1 MAEFVP
7 VSSKRRRLTF
17 GRARDLVE
25 IPDMIEVQRDSY
37 DWFYQENTEPGLRTR
52 QGLQELMQEIFPIE
66 SYDGSFALE
75 FVRYILDAPSTEEE
89 EARQRDLTWSRP
101 VRATIRLENRKTREL
116 KEEEIFLGDFPVMT
130 GRGTFII
137 NGTERV
143 VVNQLAR
150 SAGVYFSK
158 EEQMSGQEE
167 YSAKIIP
174 ERGAWLEFSFS
185 HGESISVNID
195 NRKKIPAT
203 LLLKIFG
210 ASTDEGV
217 LDLLGARVVEMDIS
231 DDDVRGLLAAET
243 VMDPD
248 GGVVV
253 QRNRLINKEH
263 LETLWNIG
271 RTRVKVWDADR
282 SVALTLERDGASN
295 IDEAMVELFKKLRP
309 NEPARIENAREY
321 VQSLFFDPRR
331 YNLGRVGRY
340 KINRTL
346 GLAVPESV
354 RLLQLEDLAR
364 IIGGILALTDP
375 EREGDDIDHL
385 GNRRVRSVG
394 ELLAN
399 QIRIGLLRMER
410 IAKERMT
417 TIPDLGAAMAR
428 DLINVR
434 PIAASLR
441 EFFGSGQLSQ
451 FMDQTNPLAEVTHRR
466 RLSALGPGG
475 LSRER
480 AGFEARDVHYTHYG
494 RVCPIETPEG
504 PNIGLVTSLSSYARL
519 NEYGFLVTPRRKVE
533 GGRVTGEIVFLSADE
548 EDEVYVGM
556 ANTPVD
562 DEGMITEEEC
572 FTRFQGNIVS
582 VPREEVTYLDVSP
595 KQIVSSSTAL
605 IPFLEHDDANRALM
619 GSNMQRQAVPLIAP
633 EAPIVGT
640 GMEHR
645 IARDSG
651 SCVSARRDGTV
662 EYVDSTRIEIR
673 SGVETIVYPL
683 IKFRRSNQGTIIH
696 QKPLV
701 RKGDVVAAGE
711 IIADGQAIEGGELA
725 LGRNVLVAF
734 MPWEGYNF
742 EDAILL
748 SERLVK
754 EDFYSSIHIEEYETE
769 ARDTKLGPEEI
780 TRDIPNVGEDVLKN
794 LDEEGIVR
802 VGAEVSAGDILV
814 GKVSPK
820 GESDQTP
827 EEKLLRAIF
836 GEKAREV
843 RDTSLKVPHG
853 ARGKVVAVKQMTR
866 EDSPDALGPGVNM
879 VVKIYV
885 AQLRKITVG
894 DKMAGRHGNKGVVSR
909 ILPVEDMPYLPDGT
923 PVDVVLNPL
932 GVPSRMNLGQV
943 LETIMGFVAMHN
955 GWRVASPVFEGADED
970 EIFDLIQQL
979 PRDKYPDLTA
989 DGMTTLYDGRT
1000 GDRMEKKVTVGCMYM
1015 LKLIHLVDDK
1025 IHARSIGPY
1034 SLITQQPLGGKA
1046 QFGGQRFGE
1055 MEVWAL
1061 EGYGAANILQEM
1073 LTVKSDDIRGRLKTY
1088 ERIVKGHN
1096 LTKPGVPESFR
1107 VLVKELQGLGLDV
1120 EVKYSDGTIGELLMD
1135 DDEEEAASARRA
1147 PRERVVFDDDEASS
1161 EADDSAGDKPFDEEF
1176 DEIVRVEDIFEGG
1189 LPEGMSIEEEG
1200 DDDR

>member
-185 HGESISVNID
+185 QGESISVNID

-519 NEYGFLVTPRRKVE
+519 NEYGFLVTP
-533 GGRVTGEIVFLSADE
+533 A
-548 EDEVYVGM
+548 
-556 ANTPVD
+556 
-562 DEGMITEEEC
+562 
-572 FTRFQGNIVS
+572 
-582 VPREEVTYLDVSP
+582 
-595 KQIVSSSTAL
+595 
-605 IPFLEHDDANRALM
+605 
-619 GSNMQRQAVPLIAP
+619 
-633 EAPIVGT
+633 
-640 GMEHR
+640 
-645 IARDSG
+645 AR
-651 SCVSARRDGTV
+651 
-662 EYVDSTRIEIR
+662 
-673 SGVETIVYPL
+673 
-683 IKFRRSNQGTIIH
+683 
-696 QKPLV
+696 
-701 RKGDVVAAGE
+701 
-711 IIADGQAIEGGELA
+711 
-725 LGRNVLVAF
+725 
-734 MPWEGYNF
+734 
-742 EDAILL
+742 
-748 SERLVK
+748 
-754 EDFYSSIHIEEYETE
+754 
-769 ARDTKLGPEEI
+769 
-780 TRDIPNVGEDVLKN
+780 
-794 LDEEGIVR
+794 
-802 VGAEVSAGDILV
+802 
-814 GKVSPK
+814 
-820 GESDQTP
+820 
-827 EEKLLRAIF
+827 
-836 GEKAREV
+836 
-843 RDTSLKVPHG
+843 
-853 ARGKVVAVKQMTR
+853 
-866 EDSPDALGPGVNM
+866 
-879 VVKIYV
+879 
-885 AQLRKITVG
+885 
-894 DKMAGRHGNKGVVSR
+894 
-909 ILPVEDMPYLPDGT
+909 
-923 PVDVVLNPL
+923 
-932 GVPSRMNLGQV
+932 
-943 LETIMGFVAMHN
+943 
-955 GWRVASPVFEGADED
+955 WR
-970 EIFDLIQQL
+970 
-979 PRDKYPDLTA
+979 
-989 DGMTTLYDGRT
+989 
-1000 GDRMEKKVTVGCMYM
+1000 
-1015 LKLIHLVDDK
+1015 
-1025 IHARSIGPY
+1025 
-1034 SLITQQPLGGKA
+1034 
-1046 QFGGQRFGE
+1046 
-1055 MEVWAL
+1055 
-1061 EGYGAANILQEM
+1061 GAA
-1073 LTVKSDDIRGRLKTY
+1073 
-1088 ERIVKGHN
+1088 
-1096 LTKPGVPESFR
+1096 
-1107 VLVKELQGLGLDV
+1107 
-1120 EVKYSDGTIGELLMD
+1120 
-1135 DDEEEAASARRA
+1135 
-1147 PRERVVFDDDEASS
+1147 
-1161 EADDSAGDKPFDEEF
+1161 
-1176 DEIVRVEDIFEGG
+1176 
-1189 LPEGMSIEEEG
+1189 
-1200 DDDR
+1200 